1 LVQAVDQV
9 HRRGVAHRDL
19 TPQNILVTPD
29 GADRDAVLAVA
40 QALARERF
48 RVAHAT
54 IQIEGVAAGAACP
67 QRPTDA
73 L

>member
-1 LVQAVDQV
+1 
-9 HRRGVAHRDL
+9 
-19 TPQNILVTPD
+19 
-29 GADRDAVLAVA
+29 VLAAA

-54 IQIEGVAAGAACP
+54 IQIEGVAAGDACP
-67 QRPTDA
+67 QRPADA